1 MTSTRLRGNHRIY
14 YYDYPT
20 GNRAFGGGGWS
31 SKAKSRPAPML
42 VIKETLNPEIK
53 GKSVLFDGVRKLKC
67 TIVRS
72 RDGAILREDYPIQRI
87 TQELLTR
94 TGSFPIN
101 IESPEPSTQH
111 PFGGIHRKITK

>member
-1 MTSTRLRGNHRIY
+1 
-14 YYDYPT
+14 
-20 GNRAFGGGGWS
+20 
-31 SKAKSRPAPML
+31 ML

-53 GKSVLFDGVRKLKC
+53 GKSVLFDGIRKLKC

-87 TQELLTR
+87 TQELLTG

-101 IESPEPSTQH
+101 IESPEPSTT
-111 PFGGIHRKITK
+111 PFGEIHRKITQ